1 MPSKT
6 TPAPAKPKGT
16 PVPVKPSTPK
26 IIGWTPSGGLMPIYY
41 TKPKRPVIAKGGKKS
56 KMRRSGRRRHHRQN
70 RTQRRN

>member
-6 TPAPAKPKGT
+6 KPGPAKPKGT

-26 IIGWTPSGGLMPIYY
+26 IIGWSPNGGLTPIYY
-41 TKPKRPVIAKGGKKS
+41 SKPKHPPVFAKGGKKS
-56 KMRRSGRRRHHRQN
+56 KMRSSRRRHHRQN